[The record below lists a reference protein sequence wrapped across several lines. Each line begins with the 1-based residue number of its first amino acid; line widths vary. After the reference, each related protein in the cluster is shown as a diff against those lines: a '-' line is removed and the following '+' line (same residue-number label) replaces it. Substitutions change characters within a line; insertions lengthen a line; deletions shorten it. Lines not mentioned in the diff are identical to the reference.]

1 MKAKGENR
9 VMVALVF
16 VLMVGIGLV
25 WASEEPNDIIGMS
38 YFTSGETSTSGPCPS
53 WDPVFLRYSTDKHQ
67 DKYLSV
73 EVDACQI
80 IVYDVNTVEQ
90 GTQGSITI
98 EMEKDDYLIV
108 WDEDPGHGGNQHF
121 NYTGTLT
128 AVADPNAEPMQ
139 VSSNDE
145 TIINWVVRKAYT
157 PVTLTITDTSENEH
171 DIVHLQRNWLEL
183 NKEVVS
189 INDSNDFSC
198 VEPYDTVTYE
208 ICWDNNSI
216 FTFEDCYL
224 VDYLPEEVFYPG
236 SKWTL
241 LSGQ

>member
-1 MKAKGENR
+1 
-9 VMVALVF
+9 
-16 VLMVGIGLV
+16 
-25 WASEEPNDIIGMS
+25 
-38 YFTSGETSTSGPCPS
+38 
-53 WDPVFLRYSTDKHQ
+53 
-67 DKYLSV
+67 
-73 EVDACQI
+73 
-80 IVYDVNTVEQ
+80 VYDVNSVEQ
-90 GTQGSITI
+90 GTPEPVTI

-241 LSGQ
+241 SIRAVNGRWIRIGSRFLRTLLMTLTRIPISIWIWVRFIRTMQTASN